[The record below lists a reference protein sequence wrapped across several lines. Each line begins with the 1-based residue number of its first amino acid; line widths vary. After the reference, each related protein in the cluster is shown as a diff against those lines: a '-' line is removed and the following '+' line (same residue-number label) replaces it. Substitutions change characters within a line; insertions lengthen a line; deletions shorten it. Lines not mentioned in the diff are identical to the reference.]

1 MSVRGEQSGYT
12 RLRVCAAPLH
22 VVGEG
27 ESAWGDREEVE
38 LVLKSSGSDVLS
50 FQEIRGIVDPRMWG
64 VERGGPDACGSASPG
79 DAGECLFLF
88 HKMTIRNV
96 Y

>member
-38 LVLKSSGSDVLS
+38 LVLKAPDRTCCHSERSVGSW
-50 FQEIRGIVDPRMWG
+50 IH
-64 VERGGPDACGSASPG
+64 ACGEWREEGRMP
-79 DAGECLFLF
+79 AGLRVLE
-88 HKMTIRNV
+88 TQVNV
-96 Y
+96 YFYSTK